1 MKDCIDSTYV
11 SSVGKFVDQFEADL
25 VKYTKSKYAIATV
38 NGTAALHIA
47 LKLVNL
53 KKDDEVLIPS
63 LSFVATANAVTYSN
77 ATPHF
82 VDSAPNT
89 LGIDPEKLNDY
100 LSTHTEQ
107 KSGFCFNKSTNKRI
121 TKRTISKIKWG
132 QLDGGTAIGM
142 GLGSAVN
149 RLKDSEAKSKVI
161 ILLTDGVNN
170 SGFVDPKTATEL
182 AKGLNIKYLRIRCI
196 IY

>member
-1 MKDCIDSTYV
+1 MFQFFISAIQTVAGKEPLSLHEPTFDGNERRYLDDCIDSTFV

-77 ATPHF
+77 AIPHF
-82 VDSAPNT
+82 VDSASNT

-107 KSGFCFNKSTNKRI
+107 KSGFCFNKATNRRI
-121 TKRTISKIKWG
+121 KAIIPMHTFGHPVELEPLIKV
-132 QLDGGTAIGM
+132 TRKF
-142 GLGSAVN
+142 N
-149 RLKDSEAKSKVI
+149 
-161 ILLTDGVNN
+161 
-170 SGFVDPKTATEL
+170 KTV
-182 AKGLNIKYLRIRCI
+182 KFIRAHL
-196 IY
+196 